1 MKKPT
6 SNENNNNTRNQWKKH
21 ISSNATKLSITT
33 DTTDNVLTIT
43 NTDHKLEKSIRV
55 ATDQTLENGK
65 KVTKRFINPYE
76 DFNRYVGPP
85 HSDHPFFSTLLFDV
99 MESQKNHGG
108 NDLNF
113 QHFMKDH
120 AKLEYIIA
128 MPYSF
133 TAKAYELAVLH
144 VKDNRKYT
152 YISC

>member
-1 MKKPT
+1 M
-6 SNENNNNTRNQWKKH
+6 
-21 ISSNATKLSITT
+21 
-33 DTTDNVLTIT
+33 
-43 NTDHKLEKSIRV
+43 KSIHV
-55 ATDQTLENGK
+55 ATDQTLADGT

-85 HSDHPFFSTLLFDV
+85 HSDHPYFSTLLLEV

-144 VKDNRKYT
+144 VKDNRNYT
-152 YISC
+152 YMSSY